1 MRYLLLGLFFLVSL
15 FLFLQ
20 SRLMVKT
27 EEKPVFL
34 IEDLISENHQTKISV
49 KIASVYK
56 PSEYQIEILQKDY
69 ASIWAHL
76 NHLYQTNDVEAGKEY
91 YTEDWFKQICSH
103 YQNKI
108 DTQIDRKDLNH
119 FLEIQNWS
127 SDGLICTAIDKNVNF
142 VYNYPNH
149 QIKKTKADIAIILH
163 FQGDTWRIDALK
175 ILKETTI
182 N

>member
-1 MRYLLLGLFFLVSL
+1 M
-15 FLFLQ
+15 
-20 SRLMVKT
+20 
-27 EEKPVFL
+27 
-34 IEDLISENHQTKISV
+34 
-49 KIASVYK
+49 
-56 PSEYQIEILQKDY
+56 EILQKDY
-69 ASIWAHL
+69 ANIWAHL
-76 NHLYQTNDVEAGKEY
+76 NHLYQTNDVEAGKEF

-103 YQNKI
+103 YRNKI

-142 VYNYPNH
+142 IYNYPNH
-149 QIKKTKADIAIILH
+149 QIKKTRADIAVILH
-163 FQGDTWRIDALK
+163 FQGDNWRIDALK